1 MSLIPVRFW
10 TRRCRGCSD
19 TSTHDSHLTWLG
31 RLALGIRG
39 ARSQESSPK

>member
-31 RLALGIRG
+31 RLALRL
-39 ARSQESSPK
+39 ARNTESKP